1 MDDPCAR
8 QFEGERK
15 DDTMQITS
23 FKDMY
28 IAELQELTSLEGQLG
43 EALRRMA
50 KAASHPS
57 LKNALTHHQ
66 EQTQAQKQRL
76 ESILQ
81 THGANPQAHTDQAM
95 QALINETEKMMKM
108 VKGDNLRDAALIASI
123 QKVKHYEIAAYG
135 TAASLAGQLDLRDDQ
150 RLLHESLEEE
160 KESDAVLTR
169 LAKSEVNRDA
179 LAPT

>member
-1 MDDPCAR
+1 VRVR
-8 QFEGERK
+8 QLEGEQK
-15 DDTMQITS
+15 DETMQITS

-28 IAELQELTSLEGQLG
+28 IAELQELTSLEGQHG

-50 KAASHPS
+50 EVASHPS
-57 LKNALTHHQ
+57 LKNALMNHR
-66 EQTQAQKQRL
+66 EQTQVQKQRL
-76 ESILQ
+76 ESMLRR
-81 THGANPQAHTDQAM
+81 HGANPLAHTDQAM
-95 QALINETEKMMKM
+95 QALINETEKMITM
-108 VKGDNLRDAALIASI
+108 VKGDDLRDAALIASA
-123 QKVKHYEIAAYG
+123 QKVEHYEVAAYG

-179 LAPT
+179 LTPT